1 MKMLWKLSGFTIPK
15 EAEDHCCKS
24 KGMFNIGSLI
34 GSSPSGNHKLHSEA
48 MAKCDSSEF
57 KQYKGWANIPLA
69 CLRMHLD
76 FPYVADQAKYDLLK
90 WEFVGGKK
98 KRYEDDRYLGAMSGL
113 VGEVVRLGQDKEKP
127 QTMWIAGWL
136 GPDDFSALL
145 ELVCRDR
152 RD

>member
-1 MKMLWKLSGFTIPK
+1 MG
-15 EAEDHCCKS
+15 
-24 KGMFNIGSLI
+24 GG
-34 GSSPSGNHKLHSEA
+34 PSGDHKIHGEFL
-48 MAKCDSSEF
+48 AKCDTSEF

-69 CLRMHLD
+69 CLRMQLE

-98 KRYEDDRYLGAMSGL
+98 KRYEDDRYMGAMNGL

-136 GPDDFSALL
+136 GPDDYDALL